1 MPVSRGHVIASC
13 SGWDWA
19 VLIGIDWARGGCRRF
34 CPSTI
39 RRQLWHPFLAI
50 EAGEEVADFAEEFVE
65 AEAVEGDSIL
75 ELGVGKAIRT
85 RARGGTREKNVY
97 GRFLM
102 SSKARE

>member
-1 MPVSRGHVIASC
+1 M
-13 SGWDWA
+13 
-19 VLIGIDWARGGCRRF
+19 
-34 CPSTI
+34 
-39 RRQLWHPFLAI
+39 AI

-75 ELGVGKAIRT
+75 ELGMGKAIRA

-102 SSKARE
+102 SSKAREQSKVCSCSMERGGHRSKCLGGTGTGSHD